1 VPSTTQ
7 TRTATIDASGPKI
20 PPDNH
25 SGPTISP
32 RTMPVDA
39 KPDDAHLGEVA
50 DEQLGRRSRIGE
62 VIEPEVTRT
71 FYVQLAG
78 DDLTLVA

>member
-1 VPSTTQ
+1 
-7 TRTATIDASGPKI
+7 
-20 PPDNH
+20 
-25 SGPTISP
+25 
-32 RTMPVDA
+32 
-39 KPDDAHLGEVA
+39 VA

-71 FYVQLAG
+71 FYVELAG

>member
-1 VPSTTQ
+1 MRPAHGAIVTPW
-7 TRTATIDASGPKI
+7 ASGRVGLEA
-20 PPDNH
+20 
-25 SGPTISP
+25 SGEERSEAA
-32 RTMPVDA
+32 A